1 MNGISRAKQALVLT
15 LQNKR
20 KKKKV
25 LLSCKLKSLSTLIL
39 LFNGKLIN
47 DIAPQKHFG
56 LILDI

>member
-1 MNGISRAKQALVLT
+1 MNGLSRAKQALILT

-20 KKKKV
+20 KKV
-25 LLSCKLKSLSTLIL
+25 LLFCKLESLSTLVL